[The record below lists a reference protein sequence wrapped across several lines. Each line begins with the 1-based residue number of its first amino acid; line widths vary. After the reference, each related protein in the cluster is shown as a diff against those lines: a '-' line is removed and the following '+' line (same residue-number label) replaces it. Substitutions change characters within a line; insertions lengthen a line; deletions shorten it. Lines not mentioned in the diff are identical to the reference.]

1 MTFSLLKYLNVTIA
15 LFLLGIWGIVL
26 NRKNIIIL
34 LMSIELMLLSI
45 NLNFVTFSVFL
56 DDLMGQVFALF
67 VLTVAAA
74 ESAIGLAILVAY
86 YRVRNTIA
94 VEDAGKHALDSNLYI
109 YKTKFLNNMIQAS
122 TILEVADNS
131 GAKKINCISI
141 L

>member
-1 MTFSLLKYLNVTIA
+1 MTLGLLKYLNVAIT
-15 LFLLGIWGIVL
+15 LYLLGIWGIVL

-45 NLNFVTFSVFL
+45 NLNFVTFSVFP
-56 DDLMGQVFALF
+56 DDLLGQVFALF

-94 VEDAGKHALDSNLYI
+94 VEDVSMLRA
-109 YKTKFLNNMIQAS
+109 
-122 TILEVADNS
+122 
-131 GAKKINCISI
+131 
-141 L
+141 

>member
-1 MTFSLLKYLNVTIA
+1 MVTFSNLKMTISLLKYLNVTIT

-94 VEDAGKHALDSNLYI
+94 VEDVSMLRA
-109 YKTKFLNNMIQAS
+109 
-122 TILEVADNS
+122 
-131 GAKKINCISI
+131 
-141 L
+141 

>member
-1 MTFSLLKYLNVTIA
+1 LLSIGYHSKFNMTISLLKYLNVTIT

-45 NLNFVTFSVFL
+45 NLNFITFSVFL

-94 VEDAGKHALDSNLYI
+94 VEDVSMLRA
-109 YKTKFLNNMIQAS
+109 
-122 TILEVADNS
+122 
-131 GAKKINCISI
+131 
-141 L
+141 